1 MKNIIYGY
9 ARVSTPKQ
17 KLKRQTD
24 NINNA
29 YPAAVI
35 VTEEYTG
42 TRIDRP
48 AFTKLLEQIAKERK
62 RGNAVTLVFDEV
74 SRMSRNA
81 EEGFSLYQ
89 KLYSEG
95 VELVF
100 LKEPH
105 INSAVYRDRAKKQ
118 IDAMT
123 ATTGSA
129 ATDKFIQAVIEA
141 LNVYAMDLVQEQ
153 IKLAFIQAEKEV
165 QYLRKRTKEG
175 IQKAREEGKQIG
187 RAGAAIEG
195 VDFTEYEKATKAKS
209 IILKHSKD
217 FGGTLSDAEVIK
229 LAGCCRNSFYKY
241 KRELKE
247 QTA

>member
-17 KLKRQTD
+17 RLKRQTD
-24 NINNA
+24 NINSA

-35 VTEEYTG
+35 VTEKYTG
-42 TRIDRP
+42 TKIDRP
-48 AFTKLLEQIAKERK
+48 AFTKLLYQQ
-62 RGNAVTLVFDEV
+62 
-74 SRMSRNA
+74 
-81 EEGFSLYQ
+81 LYTD
-89 KLYSEG
+89 G
-95 VELVF
+95 VDVVF

-165 QYLRKRTKEG
+165 QFLRKRTKEG

-187 RAGAAIEG
+187 REEFSIEG
-195 VDFTEYEKATKAKS
+195 VDFKEYEKAKKAKGL
-209 IILKHSKD
+209 ILKHSKD

>member
-1 MKNIIYGY
+1 MKSIIYGY

-48 AFTKLLEQIAKERK
+48 AFTKLLEQIKKERK

-81 EEGFSLYQ
+81 EEGFSLY
-89 KLYSEG
+89 
-95 VELVF
+95 
-100 LKEPH
+100 
-105 INSAVYRDRAKKQ
+105 Q

-187 RAGAAIEG
+187 RAGAAVEG

-247 QTA
+247 HTA

>member
-24 NINNA
+24 NINSA

-89 KLYSEG
+89 KL
-95 VELVF
+95 
-100 LKEPH
+100 
-105 INSAVYRDRAKKQ
+105 N
-118 IDAMT
+118 IDL
-123 ATTGSA
+123 
-129 ATDKFIQAVIEA
+129 F
-141 LNVYAMDLVQEQ
+141 
-153 IKLAFIQAEKEV
+153 
-165 QYLRKRTKEG
+165 
-175 IQKAREEGKQIG
+175 
-187 RAGAAIEG
+187 
-195 VDFTEYEKATKAKS
+195 
-209 IILKHSKD
+209 
-217 FGGTLSDAEVIK
+217 
-229 LAGCCRNSFYKY
+229 
-241 KRELKE
+241 
-247 QTA
+247 